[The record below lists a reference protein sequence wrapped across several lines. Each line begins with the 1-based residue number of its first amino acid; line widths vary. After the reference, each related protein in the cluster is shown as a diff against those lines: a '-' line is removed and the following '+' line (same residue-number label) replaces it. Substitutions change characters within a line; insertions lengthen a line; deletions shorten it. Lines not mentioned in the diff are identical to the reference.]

1 MKKSEFIKKVALT
14 LEMSIKMAE
23 DWLSRIHVEDKAEL
37 ERLENYK
44 QHLHELLL
52 EVSQYTAEAYNR
64 SEE

>member
-52 EVSQYTAEAYNR
+52 
-64 SEE
+64 